1 MKRLLLSF
9 VAMIIG
15 AISLFAEER
24 VVTITATDALW
35 GTTAGAQSGTKDGVT
50 ITGGRGMLSAATS
63 SGHYRAYA
71 DYVFSV
77 SVAEG
82 NITSIMLTCTA
93 PGTNN
98 YGPSGFANC
107 SVGKYSYNENIGL
120 WTGNAGTVEFPVTKQ
135 GRMTQIKVTYE
146 VGAPAPE
153 ATALELQETGI
164 INTEYYAG
172 DAFSTEGLAAIATF
186 ADESTQDVTS
196 AATWTCEPATI
207 AEDTKSV
214 TVTATYKD
222 LTARKS
228 YDITVKSIANTAET
242 AYTVEEAVALIDANK
257 GLNAEV
263 YVKGIVS
270 SVAKFNNSYGQIDY
284 YISSDGTEEAQQFEC
299 YNGLNIGGAKFTS
312 IDEIEVGAEIV
323 AKGQLTKYGSTY
335 ELARGNE
342 LVSYKMATK
351 ALTSLAI
358 AGTPAKLSYSAGE
371 APSADGLTV
380 EATFD
385 DGSTQNVTGKVVW
398 TFTPETITENC
409 TVTAIATYQEV
420 SAITTFDVTVRTITG
435 ISISG
440 TPQTV
445 YQVGANPSADGLTVE
460 ATFSDETTQDV
471 TADVTWTFDPET
483 IAEGTTQVTATAE
496 YEGFT
501 ASTTFDVAVSA
512 ASQMVFDK
520 TKGAFDKLSL
530 YSSKN
535 TTMYDVVLVDING
548 VEHAGYK
555 TNGGY
560 TAKTNGCLQ
569 MAKTNGKLTSPE
581 FPDFA
586 SGYTVKVIYY
596 TGGSNPATL
605 KSGELSATGGAD
617 GTTKNQADGT
627 GFSVELSV
635 PTGAAF
641 ELTAGNAIYVS
652 YIELTPNVVSVTPVS
667 VTISNAG
674 YATLCLPYAGIIPAG
689 VKAYAAKDNGN
700 TVTLTERTDG
710 VIAAEEGV
718 VLQGAAGTYTFDP
731 YKDGAVEKMS
741 GNEMVGVTEATPLST
756 ANGVYLLSRNKTTNK
771 TAFRLLETDYTL
783 GANKAYLKPASVSY
797 SRLMIDIDD
806 NVETGID
813 AVNGQEDAS
822 RPKVIY
828 NLAGQR
834 MSRTTKGINIVNGKL
849 VLQ

>member
-323 AKGQLTKYGSTY
+323 AKGRLTKYGSTY

-342 LVSYKMATK
+342 LVSYQMATK

-445 YQVGANPSADGLTVE
+445 YQVGANPSADGLIVE

-501 ASTTFDVAVSA
+501 ASTI
-512 ASQMVFDK
+512 
-520 TKGAFDKLSL
+520 
-530 YSSKN
+530 
-535 TTMYDVVLVDING
+535 YD
-548 VEHAGYK
+548 
-555 TNGGY
+555 
-560 TAKTNGCLQ
+560 
-569 MAKTNGKLTSPE
+569 
-581 FPDFA
+581 
-586 SGYTVKVIYY
+586 
-596 TGGSNPATL
+596 
-605 KSGELSATGGAD
+605 
-617 GTTKNQADGT
+617 
-627 GFSVELSV
+627 
-635 PTGAAF
+635 
-641 ELTAGNAIYVS
+641 
-652 YIELTPNVVSVTPVS
+652 
-667 VTISNAG
+667 VTISTQTIYTLDLTKPTYESESSTQVLWNTGIGALTLDKNTSSSAANAYIPKTSNSYVTSRGYADQILTITPDASIAKIVYTLDDNTSVTNFGNATLTNASLYKAGKDMELVPNDPLAPISVKFVKVCRFVKVTVYTTVSTTISDAG
-674 YATLCLPYAGIIPAG
+674 YATLCLPYAAHAPEG
-689 VKAYAAKDNGN
+689 VTVYAAKDNGS
-700 TVTLTERTDG
+700 TVTLTERSDKF
-710 VIAAEEGV
+710 IAANEGV
-718 VLQGAAGTYTFDP
+718 VLKGAADTYSFAALS
-731 YKDGAVEKMS
+731 GVASKMS
-741 GNEMVGVTEATPLST
+741 DNEMVGVTEATPLST

-813 AVNGQEDAS
+813 AVNGQEDAA